1 MPGFSR
7 LVHVWSI
14 IKSWSLPLQSLPSP
28 LSPHSLSLPFGR
40 RHCLSRALVERC
52 PPLSQS
58 VHCAQSVPVH
68 TWLPLH
74 LPWQGTGRPARKCT
88 FSVERKWILFVHLFF
103 ISLFMYKT
111 KIYYTPA
118 VSWAL
123 PGVGIWPWQNC
134 PVPIEHPSVGAL
146 LRNEEHFE
154 LSHWLDFFIIHA
166 PNLLLCTHT

>member
-1 MPGFSR
+1 MFLLCIVTVLPAAQAWKPGVMPGFSR

-123 PGVGIWPWQNC
+123 PGVGIWP
-134 PVPIEHPSVGAL
+134 
-146 LRNEEHFE
+146 
-154 LSHWLDFFIIHA
+154 
-166 PNLLLCTHT
+166 